1 MRSSGQ
7 WRRFLARHRAIS
19 TASGL
24 VVAVGIVAF
33 VRLPEASGFRGAGAA
48 AAQPLLPLAVLAH
61 RPAAPPGKV
70 VALSGIRMY
79 YEEHG
84 TGAAL
89 VLLHGGAGN
98 GMQFEKQLPDFIP
111 HYRCIVPDLTGQGRT
126 TDRPGP
132 LTYHAMADDVVA
144 LLDKLHVETADLMG
158 WSDGGVVGIDIAIHH
173 PERLRHLVTFGA
185 NFAPDG
191 LNAPDVHW
199 NQTATADSFGPG
211 MREGY
216 QRLSPEPANYEQVM
230 NKIIALW
237 RDQPNFTLEELR
249 SIRTPALIAAGEHD
263 VVRTD
268 HTQALAA
275 AIPGARLWIV
285 PGASHSAMQ
294 EQPVLVNKTVLEF
307 LATP

>member
-1 MRSSGQ
+1 MGWNERLIEFAV
-7 WRRFLARHRAIS
+7 RRGILVTAI
-19 TASGL
+19 G
-24 VVAVGIVAF
+24 
-33 VRLPEASGFRGAGAA
+33 
-48 AAQPLLPLAVLAH
+48 LAVADAAL
-61 RPAAPPGKV
+61 AAPRGEYATV
-70 VALSGIRMY
+70 NGIRMY
-79 YEEHG
+79 YEVHG
-84 TGAAL
+84 TGPAL

-111 HYRCIVPDLTGQGRT
+111 HFRCIVPDLCGQGRS
-126 TDRPGP
+126 TDRPAP
-132 LTYHAMADDVVA
+132 LTHHAMAEDVVA
-144 LLDKLHVETADLMG
+144 LLDHLHVKTADLMG

-173 PERLRHLVTFGA
+173 PKRLRHLVTFGA

-199 NQTATADSFGPG
+199 NQTATADSFGSG
-211 MREGY
+211 MRVGY
-216 QRLSPEPANYEQVM
+216 QQLSPEPANYEQVM
-230 NKIIALW
+230 NKIIAMW
-237 RDQPNFTLEELR
+237 RDQPNFTRQELH

-307 LATP
+307 LGGR